1 MDYLNRDSFFTGVSE
16 GVISSDRII
25 KMLNVVDDQIVVEE
39 KGIYSIEKFL
49 IARRLMYWQV
59 YLHKTVIAAE
69 QTLVKILKRSR
80 ELAVNGEEV
89 FTTPALS
96 KFLKKPVSRDAFMNE
111 DHYLETFASLD
122 DTDIMAAV
130 KVWAMH
136 GDFVLS
142 KLCKD
147 LVHRDLYKVDIT
159 NEPPDKAFIAKLTK
173 RAVEKYN
180 ISEHEASY
188 FVFEDIIRNK
198 AYKPGDGNIQILMKD
213 RSIKDITEAS
223 DNSNLTAL
231 AKTVEKYILCYKKG
245 LIE

>member
-1 MDYLNRDSFFTGVSE
+1 
-16 GVISSDRII
+16 
-25 KMLNVVDDQIVVEE
+25 
-39 KGIYSIEKFL
+39 
-49 IARRLMYWQV
+49 
-59 YLHKTVIAAE
+59 
-69 QTLVKILKRSR
+69 
-80 ELAVNGEEV
+80 
-89 FTTPALS
+89 
-96 KFLKKPVSRDAFMNE
+96 
-111 DHYLETFASLD
+111 
-122 DTDIMAAV
+122 MAAV